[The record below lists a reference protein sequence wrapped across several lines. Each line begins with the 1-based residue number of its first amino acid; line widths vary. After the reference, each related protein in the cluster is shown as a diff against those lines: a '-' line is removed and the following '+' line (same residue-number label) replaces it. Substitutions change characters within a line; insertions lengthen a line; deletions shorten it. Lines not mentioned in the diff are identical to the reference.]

1 MADVNDAR
9 GTAAYPAAAM
19 GFGLGFML
27 AGVLLLLQDLWLPTA
42 PWSFVLPLILV
53 LAGVLV
59 LISGYTGSY
68 RLRDKAVD
76 KHIGDRVRT
85 ERIIVEPERW
95 IPPSDQGGRWQQSRA
110 YTRVG

>member
-53 LAGVLV
+53 LVGVLV
-59 LISGYTGSY
+59 LISGLA
-68 RLRDKAVD
+68 RIHRIHNRAVD
-76 KHIGDRVRT
+76 KQIGNRVPA
-85 ERIIVEPERW
+85 ERFIVEPERW
-95 IPPSDQGGRWQQSRA
+95 IPPSDPEGAQRFSAFLG
-110 YTRVG
+110 